1 MDKLSDLI
9 HRLNL
14 LPLLIVVSVYHYYQA
29 LSLHDPLP
37 VAAAFA
43 VGLDLTHYTVI
54 RRAAHTRSWQWVLT
68 GIPTTLIVFSL
79 QYFFYAATPA
89 GGQALSTYQALIFAS
104 VVPLCIT
111 ILAVVNEA
119 KAIEYGQD
127 LIAKLTAER
136 DSLRGRLGAA
146 TTKTNRALAERDMAM
161 TERDKA
167 LSAYDE
173 LLAERD
179 AALVERDRLRARAVV
194 DLSEL
199 PPPLARYVELVA
211 EGVTPNG
218 ELTNEFG
225 IGQSTMERFNAVILK
240 G

>member
-1 MDKLSDLI
+1 MNKLTEFI

-29 LSLHDPLP
+29 LALHDPIW
-37 VAAAFA
+37 VAAPFA
-43 VGLDLTHYTVI
+43 VGLDLTHYTVV
-54 RRAAHTRSWQWVLT
+54 RRAAHTRAWQWMLT
-68 GIPTTLIVFSL
+68 GVPTTLIVFSL
-79 QYFFYAATPA
+79 QYFFYAATPT
-89 GGQALSTYQALIFAS
+89 GGEALSTYQALIFAS

-119 KAIEYGQD
+119 KAIEYGQT
-127 LIAKLTAER
+127 LIDKLTTEVN
-136 DSLRGRLGAA
+136 SLRGRLGADTA
-146 TTKTNRALAERDMAM
+146 KVNRALAARDAAM
-161 TERDKA
+161 TERDA
-167 LSAYDE
+167 A
-173 LLAERD
+173 LAERD
-179 AALVERDRLRARAVV
+179 AAMTERDAVRAERDRLRARAVV